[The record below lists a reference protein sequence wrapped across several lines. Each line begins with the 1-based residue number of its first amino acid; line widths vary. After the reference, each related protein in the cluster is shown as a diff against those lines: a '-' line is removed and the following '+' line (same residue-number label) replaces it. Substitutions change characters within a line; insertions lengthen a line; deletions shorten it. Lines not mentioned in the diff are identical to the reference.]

1 MNAKLAGI
9 CLALALSPIVFLL
22 GAYGPVE
29 SAKIAGSS
37 VRIELP
43 TGLGSGVYIGNG
55 MVITAA
61 HVVGD
66 MPIAQVI
73 SDDGVVQTG
82 TVLWV
87 NRAYDIAAVQIEDGK
102 NAASPLACRAPI
114 VGEALDAEG
123 NPVGIKFITM
133 HGYVAGA
140 ARELAPKW
148 KSAFVADLTVISG
161 MSGGGVY
168 DQFGEVIGITVGAM
182 DPHGAPDAPAAG
194 GLGFIVPSSVVC
206 QLLGR
211 A

>member
-1 MNAKLAGI
+1 
-9 CLALALSPIVFLL
+9 
-22 GAYGPVE
+22 
-29 SAKIAGSS
+29 
-37 VRIELP
+37 
-43 TGLGSGVYIGNG
+43 

-66 MPIAQVI
+66 MPIAQII
-73 SDDGVVQTG
+73 SDNGATQTG

-87 NRAYDIAAVQIEDGK
+87 NKAYDIAAIEIDGSK
-102 NAASPLACRAPI
+102 NLPASLACRIPT
-114 VGEALDAEG
+114 VGETIDAEG
-123 NPVGIKFITM
+123 QPVGIKFITM
-133 HGYVAGA
+133 HGYVAGE

-168 DQFGEVIGITVGAM
+168 DQFGDVIGITVGAM
-182 DPHGAPDAPAAG
+182 DPHGAPDAPASG

-206 QLLGR
+206 SLLGR